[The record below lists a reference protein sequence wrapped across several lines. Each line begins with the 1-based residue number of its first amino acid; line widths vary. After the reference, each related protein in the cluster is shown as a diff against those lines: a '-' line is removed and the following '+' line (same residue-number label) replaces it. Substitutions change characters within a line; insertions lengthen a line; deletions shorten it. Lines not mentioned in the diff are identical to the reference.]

1 MNSIDFLPDIYRERR
16 KSRYTRLWGVAV
28 LALFSLVIGT
38 TATAQWCLKQSVL
51 TQLANVQPQFAGA
64 LARDA
69 ELAQLQK
76 QYADAEELAGLY
88 LYLKHPWPRTQIL
101 ATALGPLPASI
112 RFQELRITD
121 EAPAGESTLVAEIR
135 LPSTDGGTPPALS
148 NARQDLQGLREQCDG
163 KRTTMSIIGMA
174 ASNEDL
180 HAYVAA
186 LGQSPLVAEAQLKGL
201 EAETEAGRTGHS
213 RFTLH
218 LVLRPGY
225 GQSGGPQ
232 AAETTHSATTDAKH
246 HPAQTQLASGR
257 NTP

>member
-1 MNSIDFLPDIYRERR
+1 M
-16 KSRYTRLWGVAV
+16 

-38 TATAQWCLKQSVL
+38 TSTAQWCLKQSVL
-51 TQLANVQPQFAGA
+51 AQLANVQPQFAGA

-88 LYLKHPWPRTQIL
+88 LYLKHPWPRTQLL

-112 RFQELRITD
+112 RFQELRITE
-121 EAPAGESTLVAEIR
+121 EAPVGPSTLVPESR
-135 LPSTDGGTPPALS
+135 PQSTEGGTAPALS
-148 NARQDLQGLREQCDG
+148 NARQDLQGLRELCDG
-163 KRTTMSIIGMA
+163 KRATMSIIGIA

-201 EAETEAGRTGHS
+201 EAETEVGKTGQS

-225 GQSGGPQ
+225 GQPGGPQ
-232 AAETTHSATTDAKH
+232 AAEANHTATADVDQQ
-246 HPAQTQLASGR
+246 PAQTQLASGR